1 MKYRHSFH
9 AGNFADVHKHIALL
23 AVIASLQKKE
33 KGFLYL
39 ETHAGRGSYDLSES
53 PGSRASRTEL
63 TRLLAEPG
71 DTPEIQSY
79 ARGVRQWR
87 EITKDRNAYPG
98 SPVLAVQNLR
108 DQDRAV
114 LIEVQPPEAH
124 ALERAVSHHG
134 NARVELGDGYELL
147 RARMPPPERRGLI
160 LIDPPYEETQR
171 DFDRARAAI
180 DDVLQRFATA
190 VVMLWYPIK
199 DARDTQLWRKRL
211 GAGLAQ
217 QPLVS
222 ELWVHPCD
230 SRIAL
235 NGSGLIMIH
244 PPYQLAERMRVWMPQ
259 LVAMLDAAGT
269 GGWLVE
275 DAQESRS

>member
-23 AVIASLQKKE
+23 ALIAALQRKE

-39 ETHAGRGSYDLSES
+39 ETHAGRGAYDLSES
-53 PGSRASRTEL
+53 PGSRASRSALAHLLSDAGDCPEIRIYGNAVRHFREL
-63 TRLLAEPG
+63 T
-71 DTPEIQSY
+71 Q
-79 ARGVRQWR
+79 
-87 EITKDRNAYPG
+87 DRNAYPG
-98 SPVLAVQNLR
+98 SPVLAVQALR
-108 DQDRAV
+108 EQDRAV

-124 ALERAVSHHG
+124 ALERAVAHHA
-134 NARVELGDGYELL
+134 NARVELGDGYERL
-147 RARMPPPERRGLI
+147 RAHLPPAERRGLI

-171 DFDRARAAI
+171 DFERARAAI
-180 DDVLQRFATA
+180 DDVLKRFATA
-190 VVMLWYPIK
+190 VVVLWYPIK

-211 GAGLAQ
+211 GTSLPE

-244 PPYQLAERMRVWMPQ
+244 PPYQLGERMRVWMPQ
-259 LVAMLDAAGT
+259 LLGLLDTAGA

-275 DAQESRS
+275 GAQESSR